1 MKVDDLCQPS
11 MVYRHPK
18 QPQTCLKDVQD
29 TLTMKKLT
37 SEQLCKAPGT
47 KSIWEAWKLLT
58 AWHDCGSTDI
68 RPCPGMLVEV
78 VLCGRAQLQIWD
90 NIPRCHVLPCHRIEA
105 PHLHTTHHHGPG
117 LHASHVPVGRAL

>member
-1 MKVDDLCQPS
+1 MPAIYGL
-11 MVYRHPK
+11 
-18 QPQTCLKDVQD
+18 QTSQAATDMLERCPGYPHHEEAHFRTV
-29 TLTMKKLT
+29 
-37 SEQLCKAPGT
+37 CKAPGT